1 MRIFTCKPTP
11 GRAQHLNRYCVKL
24 SALPLVTASLSGIS
38 NTRRTVQS
46 SSSSMADPVLNNG
59 VSSTSTAVNSREWVL
74 APVLEQVLL
83 EMVDSFL
90 HPKPKRKRK
99 PKDVEPPQLAMK
111 LHRLHRV
118 SPISTILHACYSDFI
133 LASTQSTQT
142 NSYTF
147 AGAGHWFYFCVCHH

>member
-1 MRIFTCKPTP
+1 
-11 GRAQHLNRYCVKL
+11 
-24 SALPLVTASLSGIS
+24 
-38 NTRRTVQS
+38 
-46 SSSSMADPVLNNG
+46 MADPVLNNR

-74 APVLEQVLL
+74 APVLEQVLP

-118 SPISTILHACYSDFI
+118 SPISTILHACYSDVI

>member
-1 MRIFTCKPTP
+1 M
-11 GRAQHLNRYCVKL
+11 
-24 SALPLVTASLSGIS
+24 LPLVTASLSGIS

-74 APVLEQVLL
+74 APVLEQVLP

-111 LHRLHRV
+111 LHRV
-118 SPISTILHACYSDFI
+118 SPTSTIIHACYSDVI

-147 AGAGHWFYFCVCHH
+147 AGAGHWFYFFCVCHH